1 MAPTDGIS
9 NWERIEPP
17 VIQSPIAGSLLN
29 YLLGFNVQL
38 GPFISATNTQS
49 ATDWEIRTAPNGG
62 GTLVF
67 ASVNDL
73 TALLVKTIPALTL
86 GLGQTYYIRARFRA
100 ADGTLS
106 AWSADVVIQ
115 T

>member
-9 NWERIEPP
+9 NWDRIEPP
-17 VIQSPIAGSLLN
+17 VIQAPIGGSLLN
-29 YLLGFNVQL
+29 YLLGFNIQL
-38 GPFISATNTQS
+38 GPFVSATNLQS
-49 ATDWEIRTAPNGG
+49 ATDWEIRTAPNGA

-67 ASVNDL
+67 ASANDL
-73 TALLVKTIPALTL
+73 TSLLTKAVPALTL

-100 ADGTLS
+100 SDGTLS